1 MDILQYQED
10 RTSELTEFEKEYS
23 DLKAEY
29 MSLLS
34 DAIYE
39 KDPEKQALMVKMV
52 LQLNSDLSGHVK
64 SFIGSIGK
72 KKYASTTV
80 EDLTKE
86 IIEYQ
91 EEHTSL
97 EKATDE
103 VQTLKD
109 ILATRKDS
117 LKSVKYEY
125 NILLAILLV
134 AIVVVLFMIMRSS
147 MPTLPSPAGGSLLKH
162 LQ

>member
-1 MDILQYQED
+1 MN
-10 RTSELTEFEKEYS
+10 SELS
-23 DLKAEY
+23 
-29 MSLLS
+29 S
-34 DAIYE
+34 
-39 KDPEKQALMVKMV
+39 
-52 LQLNSDLSGHVK
+52 HVK

-72 KKYASTTV
+72 KNYSSTTV

-109 ILATRKDS
+109 ILSARNDS
-117 LKSVKYEY
+117 LGSIKFEY
-125 NILLAILLV
+125 NILLSILLV

-147 MPTLPSPAGGSLLKH
+147 LPTLPAPAGGSLLKH
-162 LQ
+162 LR

>member
-1 MDILQYQED
+1 MDILQYQQD
-10 RTSELTEFEKEYS
+10 RTSELTEFEQDYS
-23 DLKAEY
+23 QLKAQY

-39 KDPEKQALMVKMV
+39 KDPEKQALMVQMV
-52 LQLNSDLSGHVK
+52 LRLNSELSAHVK

-72 KKYASTTV
+72 KKYSSTTV
-80 EDLTKE
+80 EDLTRE

-109 ILATRKDS
+109 ILANRKDS
-117 LKSVKYEY
+117 LKSVKFEY
-125 NILLAILLV
+125 NILLSILLV
-134 AIVVVLFMIMRSS
+134 AIVIVLFMIMRSS
-147 MPTLPSPAGGSLLKH
+147 MPTLPTPTGGSLLKH